1 MIKFILSIA
10 VLTIFALQCFSQQTF
25 EGSIFF
31 ARITNIDTT
40 YYAYHVKGDM
50 VRVDELDKNKVI
62 MNSLLV
68 DIKNQ
73 KLTAMSP
80 ARKLYMKMHVNPYN
94 PEPDKN
100 FEIIKTDNKKNI
112 LGYECE
118 QWRVKNKAQNTEI
131 SYWVADNNFCFF
143 SDLLKLLNRSEK
155 QAKFFLQIPG
165 TKCLGPPL
173 SEERTLLRS
182 QRMKLSVIDIK
193 KSKLDNSVFQIPPD
207 YKNFER

>member
-1 MIKFILSIA
+1 MIKIILSIA
-10 VLTIFALQCFSQQTF
+10 VLTIFTLQCFSQQNF

-50 VRVDELDKNKVI
+50 VRIDELDKNKVI

-73 KLTAMSP
+73 KLTAVNP
-80 ARKLYMKMHVNPYN
+80 ARKLYMKMHVNPYS

-100 FEIIKTDNKKNI
+100 FEIIKTDNKKTI

-143 SDLLKLLNRSEK
+143 SDLLKHLNRSEK

-165 TKCLGPPL
+165 TKCLGPLL

-193 KSKLDNSVFQIPPD
+193 KSKLDNSIFQIPAD

>member
-1 MIKFILSIA
+1 MVKKLLFIVIIPILSFQ
-10 VLTIFALQCFSQQTF
+10 IFAQQSF

-31 ARITNIDTT
+31 ARITNIDTS
-40 YYAYHVKGDM
+40 YFAYHVKGDM
-50 VRVDELDKNKVI
+50 VRIDELNKDKEI

-80 ARKLYMKMHVNPYN
+80 AKKLYMKMHVNPYS

-100 FEIIKTDNKKNI
+100 FEIIKTDNKKSI
-112 LGYECE
+112 LGYDCM
-118 QWRVKNKAQNTEI
+118 QWRVKNKSQNTEI
-131 SYWVADNNFCFF
+131 SYWIADNNFCFF
-143 SDLLKLLNRSEK
+143 SDLLKILNRSEK

-165 TKCLGPPL
+165 TKCLGPLL
-173 SEERTLLRS
+173 SEERTLLRG
-182 QRMKLSVIDIK
+182 QKMKLSVIDIK
-193 KSKLDNSVFQIPPD
+193 KSKLDNSLFQIPAD